1 MVLEQLGASWTT
13 LAAVVLSGLLTYAA
27 VILLTRLA
35 GALGPAVLYALQY
48 LVANLR
54 RRDLLLGLVDN
65 RPILLMAGSEVLEP
79 NLRHAPVGLE
89 ELWAQLR
96 MAGVH
101 RREQVQA
108 VVMETTGDTSV
119 LRAGQPLDAELMRD
133 VRGAEALR

>member
-65 RPILLMAGSEVLEP
+65 RPILLMAESEVLEP

-101 RREQVQA
+101 PREQVQA